1 MLVERDYF
9 ALVKHMNMV
18 LRKRLWHGVAEE
30 GVVKWMWGSFGV
42 SQFSSQWK
50 TKGIDLVCSCASAQF
65 LCSSSCPALGRTTSE
80 DELKV
85 SHPQLWSKLM
95 LMIY

>member
-42 SQFSSQWK
+42 SYSLF
-50 TKGIDLVCSCASAQF
+50 LVKDGKFDPLCSYASV
-65 LCSSSCPALGRTTSE
+65 LSPCSSSCPGLGRMTSE

-85 SHPQLWSKLM
+85 SRSQL
-95 LMIY
+95 